1 MTDIAPR
8 SDPKDII
15 VDLIEEVERSMKNQL
30 KFNAKYKKF
39 ELLI

>member
-15 VDLIEEVERSMKNQL
+15 VDLIEEVERSMKISLNSTQNIKSL
-30 KFNAKYKKF
+30 SY
-39 ELLI
+39 